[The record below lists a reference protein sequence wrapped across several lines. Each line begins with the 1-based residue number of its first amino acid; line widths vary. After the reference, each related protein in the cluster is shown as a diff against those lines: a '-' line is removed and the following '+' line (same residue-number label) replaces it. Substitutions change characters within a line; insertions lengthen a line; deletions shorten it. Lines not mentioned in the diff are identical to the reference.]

1 MAHGIDTVNGK
12 ATFAFVG
19 DDAWHGL
26 GQRLTQGA
34 PMEVWAKEAGM
45 DYDIIG
51 VPVKFDIP
59 VMNGKGEKPAGID
72 LGSITKQFDG
82 KRVLYR
88 NDTGNGLS
96 VVSDSY
102 KIVQPKDVLN
112 FFEELVAVG
121 DMHLE
126 TAGVLFGGTRYWAM
140 ANTNF
145 EDDVIGGDRI
155 KGRLLL
161 TTSCDGTLATTAKFV
176 SERVVCNNTLKIALG
191 EADDEK
197 KPQVRVTHGA
207 VFNPEKIKEALGLL
221 DHGWH
226 QFMTNIRKM
235 SKTKMSDAAA
245 KNFISSIMLNPEQLK
260 LLEEQNEVHKR
271 VQAKLD
277 EIFAMYKGTGMGA
290 TEVTG
295 TVWGALNAITE
306 YADHR
311 IGQKADNKLWNSWFG
326 YSENLKNTAFELAME
341 AI

>member
-1 MAHGIDTVNGK
+1 MAHGIDMVGGK

-19 DDAWHGL
+19 ADAWHGL

-34 PMEVWAKEAGM
+34 PMEVWAEESGM
-45 DYDIIG
+45 NYDIIG

-59 VMNGKGEKPAGID
+59 VVNSQGEKMPGLD
-72 LGSITKQFDG
+72 LGAITKQFDG

-88 NDTGNGLS
+88 NDTGSGLS

-112 FFEELVAVG
+112 FFEELVSVG

-191 EADDEK
+191 EADSEK

-221 DHGWH
+221 DHGWN
-226 QFMTNIRKM
+226 QFMTTIRKM
-235 SKTKMSDAAA
+235 SKTKMSDEAA
-245 KNFISSIMLNPEQLK
+245 KKFIADIMLNPIQLK

-271 VQAKLD
+271 VQTKLD

-295 TVWGALNAITE
+295 TVWGALNCITE

-326 YSENLKNTAFELAME
+326 YSENLKNSAFELATEMV
-341 AI
+341 